1 MPGWEII
8 NDEEKKALVN
18 LFKEGG
24 IFFAHGF
31 DNFRKKYHV
40 REFETNSRN
49 KFKSKFAVAVTSGT
63 AAIKVA
69 LKAIGVKRG
78 DEVITQGFNFIA
90 TIEAILDIGAIPI
103 ITNVDKSLNMS
114 PIDLKKLITKKT
126 KAIIPVHML
135 GVPAEMDEI
144 NKIAKKYKL
153 KILEDNCEAVGG
165 MYKNKYLGSIGDVG
179 VASYDFSKTITCGE
193 GGMIFTN
200 NKKIFKYCKEYHDHG
215 HENNPKLKRGEDS
228 RSIVG
233 FNYRMTELQAVVGK
247 VQLKKIDIILKEN
260 KKRYLEIEK
269 VLKKKY
275 ELRRIPKNSKIIY
288 DTFIFFEKNKLKR
301 NQIVKLLN
309 KTKFGT
315 KNLPDAIKWHC
326 AYYWDHALPKQQ
338 INRVKKTNDL
348 LKASIAIPI
357 SLKKNI
363 KQYQDLANKILKIN
377 KKND

>member
-31 DNFRKKYHV
+31 DNFRKKNNV

>member
-1 MPGWEII
+1 MEQ
-8 NDEEKKALVN
+8 
-18 LFKEGG
+18 
-24 IFFAHGF
+24 
-31 DNFRKKYHV
+31 Y
-40 REFETNSRN
+40 
-49 KFKSKFAVAVTSGT
+49 
-63 AAIKVA
+63 AIKVA

-247 VQLKKIDIILKEN
+247 VQLKKIDFILKEN

-309 KTKFGT
+309 KTKFE
-315 KNLPDAIKWHC
+315 
-326 AYYWDHALPKQQ
+326 Q
-338 INRVKKTNDL
+338 
-348 LKASIAIPI
+348 
-357 SLKKNI
+357 
-363 KQYQDLANKILKIN
+363 KICQMQ
-377 KKND
+377 

>member
-8 NDEEKKALVN
+8 GKKERKAVN
-18 LFKEGG
+18 QLFNEGG
-24 IFFAHGF
+24 ILFAHGF
-31 DNFRKKYHV
+31 DDFRKKYHV
-40 REFETNSRN
+40 REFEIHSKK

-63 AAIKVA
+63 AAIKTA
-69 LKAIGVKRG
+69 LKALGVRRG

-103 ITNVDKSLNMS
+103 VTNVDKSLNMS
-114 PIDLKKLITKKT
+114 PSDLKKLITKKT

-135 GVPAEMDEI
+135 GVPAEMNEI
-144 NKIAKKYKL
+144 IKIAKKNKL

-193 GGMIFTN
+193 GGMIFTD
-200 NKKIFKYCKEYHDHG
+200 NKNIFKYCKEYHDHG
-215 HENNPKLKRGEDS
+215 HENNQKLKRGEDS

-247 VQLKKIDIILKEN
+247 AQLKRIDFILKEN

-269 VLKKKY
+269 VLKRKY
-275 ELRRIPKNSKIIY
+275 ELRKIPKNSKIIY
-288 DTFIFFEKNKLKR
+288 DTFIFFEENKFKKNK
-301 NQIVKLLN
+301 IIKLLK

-315 KNLPDAIKWHC
+315 KNLPDAIKWHS
-326 AYYWDHALPKQQ
+326 AYYWDHALPKPQ
-338 INRVKKTNDL
+338 IKRVKSTNDL
-348 LKASIAIPI
+348 LKSSIAIPI
-357 SLKKNI
+357 SLKK
-363 KQYQDLANKILKIN
+363 KPRQYRDLAEKILKLN
-377 KKND
+377 K

>member
-1 MPGWEII
+1 
-8 NDEEKKALVN
+8 
-18 LFKEGG
+18 
-24 IFFAHGF
+24 
-31 DNFRKKYHV
+31 
-40 REFETNSRN
+40 
-49 KFKSKFAVAVTSGT
+49 
-63 AAIKVA
+63 
-69 LKAIGVKRG
+69 
-78 DEVITQGFNFIA
+78 
-90 TIEAILDIGAIPI
+90 
-103 ITNVDKSLNMS
+103 
-114 PIDLKKLITKKT
+114 
-126 KAIIPVHML
+126 
-135 GVPAEMDEI
+135 
-144 NKIAKKYKL
+144 
-153 KILEDNCEAVGG
+153 

>member
-1 MPGWEII
+1 
-8 NDEEKKALVN
+8 
-18 LFKEGG
+18 
-24 IFFAHGF
+24 
-31 DNFRKKYHV
+31 
-40 REFETNSRN
+40 
-49 KFKSKFAVAVTSGT
+49 
-63 AAIKVA
+63 
-69 LKAIGVKRG
+69 
-78 DEVITQGFNFIA
+78 
-90 TIEAILDIGAIPI
+90 
-103 ITNVDKSLNMS
+103 
-114 PIDLKKLITKKT
+114 
-126 KAIIPVHML
+126 ML

-153 KILEDNCEAVGG
+153 RILEDNCEAVGG

-247 VQLKKIDIILKEN
+247 VQLKKIDFILKEN

-326 AYYWDHALPKQQ
+326 AYYWDDALPKQQ

-363 KQYQDLANKILKIN
+363 KQYQDLANKILKIS
-377 KKND
+377 K